1 MDQPQAEFRSRTAQF
16 PEPFPL
22 AEGQGLYG
30 RFVHAKPAEACGPVE
45 TSPFEPKVVGN
56 RTIWPIALVKRG
68 DCEFDLKVLVTK
80 NNGENKFSKG
90 YKFLTFDFF
99 FAKSS
104 KKFK

>member
-68 DCEFDLKVLVTK
+68 DCEFDLKVSISHEK
-80 NNGENKFSKG
+80 
-90 YKFLTFDFF
+90 
-99 FAKSS
+99 
-104 KKFK
+104 